1 MTFDRKGVSMSAIGS
16 ISSGASAQQSQQV
29 GVAVA
34 GKVQD
39 AAKAQ
44 GEAVTELLEV
54 AAGVA
59 KQQPGKGTKIDVHG

>member
-1 MTFDRKGVSMSAIGS
+1 MGPVSSTSTSFIN
-16 ISSGASAQQSQQV
+16 AQLAGQV

-44 GEAVTELLEV
+44 GEAMLSLMQD
-54 AAGVA
+54 AAA
-59 KQQPGKGTKIDVHG
+59 ISHQEPGKGNLVDIHA